1 VDGPYGRSLHHV
13 NYKLDACSRSMYGL
27 GMAKRTPLGI
37 RLEDDEHA
45 ALEKAA
51 AQEVLS
57 MSTLGRKILVE
68 WLRKNGFLK
77 KGSK

>member
-1 VDGPYGRSLHHV
+1 
-13 NYKLDACSRSMYGL
+13 MYGL

-57 MSTLGRKILVE
+57 MSTLGRKIIVE